1 MWANQRAPRTWEM
14 PATGSAKVSHH
25 GTDWEHGLSTPR
37 AQARHLKSWPCKHS
51 DRHTPS
57 RLPGH
62 RDSGRG
68 GPRPGCVA
76 LLKPRA
82 WAAWPQPVLRPW
94 WSQIHP
100 GHSRGWRGD
109 TNAIMVPQHSRLS
122 WEPDLCRLWPW
133 VRHSPSLSSGIITYF
148 GGLITKSCPTLATPW
163 TIACQA
169 ILLYNTVLVLPYI
182 DMNPPPLDFFL
193 PSTGPAILWIVH
205 IHQHQNTKDRLN
217 HSSPNFIQY
226 SHPIKPLLF
235 ITLSDFAFL
244 IETWLMH

>member
-1 MWANQRAPRTWEM
+1 M

-133 VRHSPSLSSGIITYF
+133 VRHSPSLSS
-148 GGLITKSCPTLATPW
+148 LHKVSLWPCPTPFYFMETWL
-163 TIACQA
+163 QA
-169 ILLYNTVLVLPYI
+169 LWCTK
-182 DMNPPPLDFFL
+182 
-193 PSTGPAILWIVH
+193 ILWI
-205 IHQHQNTKDRLN
+205 IYEEFC
-217 HSSPNFIQY
+217 S
-226 SHPIKPLLF
+226 LF
-235 ITLSDFAFL
+235 ILNRVWLYSSLFSNDPL
-244 IETWLMH
+244 IGLLL